1 MADLKFKPV
10 PHNHAEFISRAKLR
24 PGFSEAY
31 AALER
36 AKQPT
41 TLPSPKE
48 ADNFQSVATGACT
61 VKQLKELE
69 DDAE

>member
-10 PHNHAEFISRAKLR
+10 PHNHAEFIARAKLR

-36 AKQPT
+36 AKKPT

-48 ADNFQSVATGACT
+48 TENFQWVATGAFT
-61 VKQLKELE
+61 DKQLKEFE

>member
-10 PHNHAEFISRAKLR
+10 PHNHAEFIARAKLK

-36 AKQPT
+36 AKKST
-41 TLPSPKE
+41 TLPPPKE

-61 VKQLKELE
+61 DKQLKKFE